1 VKLKKNLNAVASSLH
16 LSLSRL
22 PDAFQKFTKFY
33 QFRGGYHSSLGAPM
47 FHLQLKK
54 MFVFNTTFK
63 LFGAETCVT
72 EIQQVSNIS
81 PFV

>member
-33 QFRGGYHSSLGAPM
+33 QFRGGYHSSLGAPLLI
-47 FHLQLKK
+47 F
-54 MFVFNTTFK
+54 
-63 LFGAETCVT
+63 
-72 EIQQVSNIS
+72 IQEARVILSYAPN
-81 PFV
+81 